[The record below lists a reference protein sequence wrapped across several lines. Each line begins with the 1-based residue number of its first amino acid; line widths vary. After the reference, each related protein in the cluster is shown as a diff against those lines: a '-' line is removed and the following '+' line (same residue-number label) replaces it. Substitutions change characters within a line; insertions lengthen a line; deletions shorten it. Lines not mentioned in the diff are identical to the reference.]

1 MSSIHI
7 GSAETLLRVE
17 GLTKVFHTSA
27 GDVRALSDV
36 SFDVRR
42 GSLMGLV
49 GESGSGKTTLG
60 RCLLRLI
67 EPTAGK
73 VVFDGVDITRL
84 DARSL
89 KAMRKR
95 MQIIFQDPF
104 SSFNPRMRIRQIIG
118 EALIA
123 HGIGRSPRERDD
135 IAAGL
140 LEEVGLSADH
150 LSRYPH
156 EFSGGQRQ
164 RIGIARALAVE
175 PEFLIADESVSA
187 LDVSV
192 QAQILNL
199 LQDLRDRRGLTI
211 LFIAHDLSVVEY
223 LCDEMVVLYLGRV
236 AETGPSET
244 VYGTP
249 AHPYTRALLSA
260 IPTIDPAHRCGRQI
274 LAGDIPSPLS
284 PPSGCVFRTRCPYA
298 IERCGE
304 VVPPLA
310 PVETAG
316 HQAACIRMEE
326 LVVSNRSST
335 VTPVKAV
342 AGAG

>member
-1 MSSIHI
+1 MNARSEGPLVSI
-7 GSAETLLRVE
+7 E
-17 GLTKVFHTSA
+17 GLGKTFPTSA
-27 GDVRALSDV
+27 GDVQALSDV
-36 SFDVRR
+36 TFNIER
-42 GSLMGLV
+42 GSLIGLV

-60 RCLLRLI
+60 RCLLRLV
-67 EPTAGK
+67 EPTAGR
-73 VVFDGVDITRL
+73 VVFDGTDITAL
-84 DARSL
+84 DQRGL

-104 SSFNPRMRIRQIIG
+104 SSLNPRMRIRQIVG
-118 EALIA
+118 EALVA
-123 HGIGRSPRERDD
+123 HGIGRNRRERDD
-135 IAAGL
+135 IVAGL

-150 LSRYPH
+150 MGRFPH

-175 PEFLIADESVSA
+175 PEFIIADESVSA

-236 AETGPSET
+236 AETGPSDD
-244 VYGTP
+244 VYRLPG
-249 AHPYTRALLSA
+249 HPYTRALLSA
-260 IPTIDPAHRCGRQI
+260 IPTIDPEGRQARQI

-284 PPSGCVFRTRCPYA
+284 PPSGCVFRTRCPHA
-298 IERCGE
+298 IDACAEK
-304 VVPPLA
+304 VPEP
-310 PVETAG
+310 
-316 HQAACIRMEE
+316 HSISSRHHAACLRLGEI
-326 LVVSNRSST
+326 
-335 VTPVKAV
+335 
-342 AGAG
+342 

>member
-1 MSSIHI
+1 MEST
-7 GSAETLLRVE
+7 EVLLRVE
-17 GLTKVFHTSA
+17 GLRKVFHTSS
-27 GDVRALSDV
+27 GDVQALSDV

-60 RCLLRLI
+60 RCLLRLV

-73 VVFDGVDITRL
+73 VIFDGMDITRL
-84 DARSL
+84 DARGL

-104 SSFNPRMRIRQIIG
+104 SSFNPRMRIRQIVG

-123 HGIGRSPRERDD
+123 HGIGRSRRERDD

-164 RIGIARALAVE
+164 RIGLARALAVE
-175 PEFLIADESVSA
+175 PEFLVADESVSA

-223 LCDEMVVLYLGRV
+223 LCDEMAVLYLGRV
-236 AETGPSET
+236 AEMGPSEA

-260 IPTIDPAHRCGRQI
+260 IPTIDTARRCGRQI
-274 LAGDIPSPLS
+274 LTGDIPSPLS
-284 PPSGCVFRTRCPYA
+284 PPSGCVFRTRCPHV

-304 VVPPLA
+304 VVPKL
-310 PVETAG
+310 TALSG
-316 HQAACIRMEE
+316 RHQAACIRIGAFKDQERPVPEMLHLARLREE
-326 LVVSNRSST
+326 
-335 VTPVKAV
+335 
-342 AGAG
+342 GD